1 MAYDERTKLEA
12 LRDQFETFGKGAN
25 YLLVGHSAGLI
36 GCLSIVKDHPD
47 LPPPLHRVGLLI
59 LLFGGGLL
67 LGSLFWATSMMIKI
81 DVTQAIISQQRPS
94 TKGLQWF
101 RSKTLEWVSLLGL
114 WGSWAVF
121 VIAIVSIMYQFR
133 DAIPFEF
140 LGAWRLS
147 IQGI

>member
-12 LRDQFETFGKGAN
+12 LRDHFETFRKGAN

-36 GCLSIVKDHPD
+36 GSLSIVKDRPD

-67 LGSLFWATSMMIKI
+67 LGSLFWAMSMMIKI

-94 TKGLQWF
+94 AKGLQLF
-101 RSKTLEWVSLLGL
+101 RSKTLEWLGLLGL
-114 WGSWAVF
+114 WSSWAIF

-133 DAIPFEF
+133 DAIPSE
-140 LGAWRLS
+140 LPGGWQRRP
-147 IQGI
+147 Q